1 MANIIF
7 KTFNKLM
14 QEERRSITMGL
25 LEVEPPE
32 DQYLSYEAYR

>member
-1 MANIIF
+1 
-7 KTFNKLM
+7 M